1 MPDARARHVVLTGAT
16 SGIGLAAARG
26 LAAAG
31 ARLTLVGRDE
41 ARLAALASELEGG
54 ADWVAADLASLE
66 QTRRAAGE
74 IQARHDRIDV
84 LINNAGGMFR
94 HREETAEG
102 IESTLALNH
111 LSPFVLTAELLPLLR
126 AAADADRGFGARIV
140 NVASS
145 AHRSGVQWDDIQC
158 ERGYSLMRAYGQ
170 SKALMVMTTIELAR
184 RLEGSGVAANSMHPG
199 VVRTGIVQKSGHG
212 IVGTLIVLGGYIVL
226 ATPRRGASHLIR
238 LALSDEVAGVTG
250 TYWNKRRVEEPSEEA
265 RDRGN
270 QERAW
275 RLSEQLAGMTAPA

>member
-1 MPDARARHVVLTGAT
+1 MPDARPRHVVLTGPT
-16 SGIGLAAARG
+16 SGIGLEAARA

-41 ARLAALASELEGG
+41 ARLSALAAELGS
-54 ADWVAADLASLE
+54 ADRVVADLSSLE
-66 QTRRAAGE
+66 QTRQAAAA
-74 IQARHDRIDV
+74 IHDRHDRIDV

-94 HREETAEG
+94 QRTETAEG

-111 LSPFVLTAELLPLLR
+111 LSPFVLTLELLPLLR
-126 AAADADRGFGARIV
+126 AAADHDREFGARVV

-145 AHRSGVQWDDIQC
+145 AHRSSVHWDDIAL
-158 ERGYSLMRAYGQ
+158 EHGYSLMRAYGQ

-184 RLEGSGVAANSMHPG
+184 RLDGSGVIANSMHPG

-212 IVGTLIVLGGYIVL
+212 LIGSLIVLVGYAVLDRPKRGG
-226 ATPRRGASHLIR
+226 SHLVH
-238 LALSDEVAGVTG
+238 LALSEAAAGVSG
-250 TYWNKRRVEEPSEEA
+250 AYWNKRRVEEPSEEA
-265 RDRGN
+265 RARAN

-275 RLSEQLAGMTAPA
+275 ALSERLAGMTASG

>member
-1 MPDARARHVVLTGAT
+1 MPDARPRHVVLTGPT
-16 SGIGLAAARG
+16 SGIGLEAARA

-41 ARLAALASELEGG
+41 ARLSALGAELGS
-54 ADWVAADLASLE
+54 ADRVVADLSSLE
-66 QTRRAAGE
+66 QTRQAAAA
-74 IQARHDRIDV
+74 IRDRHDRIDV

-94 HREETAEG
+94 QRTETAEG

-126 AAADADRGFGARIV
+126 AAADGAPESEARIV

-145 AHRSGVQWDDIQC
+145 AHRSSVHWDDIAL
-158 ERGYSLMRAYGQ
+158 EHGYSLMRAYGQ
-170 SKALMVMTTIELAR
+170 SKALMVMTTAELAR
-184 RLEGSGVAANSMHPG
+184 RLDGSGVMANSMHPG

-212 IVGTLIVLGGYIVL
+212 LIGSLIVLVGYAVLDRPKRGG
-226 ATPRRGASHLIR
+226 SHLVH
-238 LALSDEVAGVTG
+238 LALSREVAGVSG
-250 TYWNKRRVEEPSEEA
+250 AYWNKRRVEEPSEEA
-265 RDRGN
+265 RDRAN

-275 RLSEQLAGMTAPA
+275 ALSERLAGMTASG